1 MDPAA
6 RLQVNIANG
15 ATAAGSRIHSK
26 KTISEAGQLMDRS
39 VEDFPD
45 GKLGA

>member
-1 MDPAA
+1 MDHAA
-6 RLQVNIANG
+6 RLQVNRANG

-26 KTISEAGQLMDRS
+26 KTISEAGELMDRS
-39 VEDFPD
+39 VKDFPH